1 MKRRISTSISTIAVL
16 SLSLFVLIFCLT
28 SCGFHLAGELTVTPK
43 AEEMLTAISENR
55 AEDAKAMMHPSYTE
69 DANLGIEHMSGYL
82 LGKEAE
88 EMTAITF
95 NISTSYGSDKVR
107 HETATYQ
114 VRFTNGDIAH
124 ISVDHLSDS
133 EGEGFLSFQLIL
145 GIS

>member
-1 MKRRISTSISTIAVL
+1 MKRRISTIAVL

-28 SCGFHLAGELTVTPK
+28 SCGFHLAVGKLTVTPK

-69 DANLGIEHMSGYL
+69 DANLGIEQMSGYL

-95 NISTSYGSDKVR
+95 DISTSYGSDKVR
-107 HETATYQ
+107 RETATYQ
-114 VRFTNGDIAH
+114 VRFTDGDIAH